1 MVLQT
6 DIRHIGGSTLEVS
19 AVGVGTWQW
28 GDTSIWQYGQS
39 YGTQDVDDAFK
50 ASLEAGINFF
60 DTAEVYGRGLSETL
74 LGKAARKA
82 NSPVVIATKYAPL
95 PMRLKPAEVEKALEA
110 SLNRLGLSSVD
121 LYQVHWP
128 YSLIQQEDL
137 MVALSGAVKL
147 GKAKAVGVSNYNAA
161 QLERAANL
169 LEKYGVKLASNQV
182 QYSLL
187 HRKPEKNGVLEA
199 CRRLNVSL
207 IAYSPL
213 AQGLLTGKYSG
224 QGATE
229 VSGLRRFMPNF
240 RTKGLAK
247 IEPLIKELKSI
258 AAEREKTPAQVALN
272 WLLSRDKLVLVI
284 PGAKNAKQAT
294 QNAGALGWQLTE
306 REFAR
311 LDKASAAI

>member
-1 MVLQT
+1 M
-6 DIRHIGGSTLEVS
+6 RHIGDTDLEVS

-28 GDTSIWQYGQS
+28 GDTSIWQYGQG
-39 YGTQDVDDAFK
+39 YGTQDVNEAFET
-50 ASLEAGINFF
+50 SLDAGINFF
-60 DTAEVYGRGLSETL
+60 DTAEVYGKGVSETL
-74 LGKAARKA
+74 LGQAVRKA
-82 NSPVVIATKYAPL
+82 NRPVVIATKYAPF
-95 PMRLKPAEVEKALEA
+95 PQRLKPAEVEKALDA
-110 SLNRLGLSSVD
+110 SLNRLGMSSVD

-128 YSLIQQEDL
+128 YTLLQQEDL
-137 MVALSGAVKL
+137 MVALAGAVKSH
-147 GKAKAVGVSNYNAA
+147 KAKAVGVSNYNAA
-161 QLERAANL
+161 QMERAATL

-213 AQGLLTGKYSG
+213 AQGLVTGKYSG
-224 QGATE
+224 QGASK
-229 VSGLRRFMPNF
+229 VAGMRRFMPNF
-240 RTKGLAK
+240 RAKGLAK

-284 PGAKNAKQAT
+284 PGAKNASQAK
-294 QNAGALGWQLTE
+294 QNAGALGWQLSE
-306 REFAR
+306 GEFAR
-311 LDKASAAI
+311 LDKASNAI